1 MLRNAKTNAG
11 RPGDD
16 PLEIYLFVEAGR
28 RFLDVSVNEFCKR
41 HYKSFD
47 KTSRRT
53 TDEAAVIRGRV
64 SKNESLRRRFYESK
78 ERLQE
83 NYSGMELPGVRVNLP
98 SPNGRERLE
107 ALVAERVALLE
118 RQGAAR
124 K

>member
-11 RPGDD
+11 RHGDD

-47 KTSRRT
+47 KISRRP
-53 TDEAAVIRGRV
+53 TDEAALIRGRV

-78 ERLQE
+78 EKLH
-83 NYSGMELPGVRVNLP
+83 YYAGLELPGVRVNLP
-98 SPNGRERLE
+98 SPNGRDRLE